1 MNRPY
6 IHGGNVGRIDMQE
19 LFWNIHLNGKY
30 IGTAPDSLKKYYIR
44 MYLNMFANTDLADND
59 IVSYHL
65 AKPLPPVYEPAK
77 ALEEYRVF
85 SQS

>member
-1 MNRPY
+1 
-6 IHGGNVGRIDMQE
+6 
-19 LFWNIHLNGKY
+19 
-30 IGTAPDSLKKYYIR
+30 

-85 SQS
+85 NQS